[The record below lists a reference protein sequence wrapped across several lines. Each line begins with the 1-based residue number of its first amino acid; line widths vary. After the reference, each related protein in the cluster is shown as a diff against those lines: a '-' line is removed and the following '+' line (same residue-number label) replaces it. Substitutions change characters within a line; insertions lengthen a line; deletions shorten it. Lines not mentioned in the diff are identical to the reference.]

1 MGVNITCRLTYTV
14 GIVSEFCLIEFMGAE
29 FSVFQNH
36 EKLLISDKKK
46 NFSKGNYETKN
57 DEISYCVVSRSC

>member
-1 MGVNITCRLTYTV
+1 MQEKL
-14 GIVSEFCLIEFMGAE
+14 
-29 FSVFQNH
+29 